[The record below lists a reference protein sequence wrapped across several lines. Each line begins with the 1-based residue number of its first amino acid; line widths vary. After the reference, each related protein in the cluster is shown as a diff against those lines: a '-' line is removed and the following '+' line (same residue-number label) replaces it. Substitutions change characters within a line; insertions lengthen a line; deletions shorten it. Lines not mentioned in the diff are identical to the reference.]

1 MKRTVAEGLVDTMV
15 EAGANDSSFL
25 TVDNMINLLSSDVAP
40 VTDAKTVTTDQRFG
54 VQETRR
60 TNYEDVLESTFGTAF
75 EVRNAAVKE
84 ANSYM
89 INAMFINT
97 GMLNNG
103 EKGGVISKPED
114 MNNNIRN
121 YLEYL
126 FKKSCQGIRDEQ
138 LTDEERAI
146 IQNPQLF
153 KDGKSTGQFDIIK
166 EALDRQLNPS

>member
-1 MKRTVAEGLVDTMV
+1 
-15 EAGANDSSFL
+15 
-25 TVDNMINLLSSDVAP
+25 
-40 VTDAKTVTTDQRFG
+40 
-54 VQETRR
+54 
-60 TNYEDVLESTFGTAF
+60 
-75 EVRNAAVKE
+75 
-84 ANSYM
+84 M